1 MPVLL
6 NITSVIRNSLFSI
19 SFVGTNLINILME
32 TLECINK
39 VLQNNFSIL
48 TYFDTTILIAVNSY
62 MTIASTLIS

>member
-39 VLQNNFSIL
+39 VPQNNFSIL